1 MKLVIDITKSTELG
15 YKWLLVSTLL
25 KESATSIPMELT
37 AAFKFP
43 LQDFSETFFSI
54 LFAYL

>member
-15 YKWLLVSTLL
+15 YKWLLMSTLL
-25 KESATSIPMELT
+25 KGSETSVHLELT